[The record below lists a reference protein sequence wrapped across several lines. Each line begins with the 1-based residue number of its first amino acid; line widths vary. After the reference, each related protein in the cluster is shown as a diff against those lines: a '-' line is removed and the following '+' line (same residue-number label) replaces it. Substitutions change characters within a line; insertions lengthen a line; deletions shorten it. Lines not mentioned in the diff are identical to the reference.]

1 MTCIDYG
8 ATQRRERPIPHEL
21 LKRLSGYLKAFW
33 GERIRRAR
41 RDGDMRKLRLMSD
54 ARLQDIGLRRT
65 DVGERFTDLGK
76 IRPDLVGFLSR

>member
-1 MTCIDYG
+1 MTCIDFG
-8 ATQRRERPIPHEL
+8 AAPRRAPRVQPEL
-21 LKRLSGYLKAFW
+21 LKKLSTYPKAFW

-54 ARLQDIGLRRT
+54 ARLQDIGLRRM
-65 DVGERFTDLGK
+65 DVGERISDLGK